1 MKFESGDLVMI
12 QSMFVAVV
20 MDDHEPEDKFVKVF
34 YGSRMWEAIPGWL
47 NLLGKNK
54 SHKKS

>member
-1 MKFESGDLVMI
+1 MKFESGDLVM
-12 QSMFVAVV
+12 